1 MSLSNFVWSCAFI
14 YLHDCIL
21 VKHLQMHQKTGLKT
35 DKTTDK
41 TVQNFTQANTYVCAE
56 LLIDGLSARMMLMLH
71 VLLVVAKIVHAQT
84 VKFWNR
90 HFIKLV

>member
-1 MSLSNFVWSCAFI
+1 MSLNNFVWSCAFI

-35 DKTTDK
+35 DKT
-41 TVQNFTQANTYVCAE
+41 VQNFTQANTYVLAE
-56 LLIDGLSARMMLMLH
+56 LLVDGLSARMMLMLY
-71 VLLVVAKIVHAQT
+71 VLLVDTKIVHAQT
-84 VKFWNR
+84 VKFENR